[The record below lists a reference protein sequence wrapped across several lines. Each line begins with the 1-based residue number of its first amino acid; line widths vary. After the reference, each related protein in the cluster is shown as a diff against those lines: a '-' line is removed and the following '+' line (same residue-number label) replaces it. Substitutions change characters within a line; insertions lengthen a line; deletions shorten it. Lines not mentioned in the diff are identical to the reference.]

1 VTRLLKTSGF
11 LGLAVMMGVGL
22 YQNFLIMGG
31 GPAAVPSWMIGGH
44 AHLGV
49 LSILAIVLGFAVP
62 ALGVTGSL
70 RSAVSGLF
78 VVGQWALPLTVWTAS
93 GLEIGPL
100 HATAFL
106 WGTCLLVSMLLMAYV
121 AATSETSTGGGG
133 PSAAVPGDD

>member
-1 VTRLLKTSGF
+1 MTRLLKTSGF
-11 LGLAVMMGVGL
+11 LGLATMMGVGL
-22 YQNFLIMGG
+22 YQNFLIMQG
-31 GPAAVPSWMIGGH
+31 GPANVPPWMVGGH

-49 LSILAIVLGFAVP
+49 LSILAIVMGFAVP
-62 ALGVTGSL
+62 ALGVTGRL

-106 WGTCLLVSMLLMAYV
+106 WGACLLVSMLLMAYV
-121 AATSETSTGGGG
+121 AATSEKSSGGGRT
-133 PSAAVPGDD
+133 AAAPADD